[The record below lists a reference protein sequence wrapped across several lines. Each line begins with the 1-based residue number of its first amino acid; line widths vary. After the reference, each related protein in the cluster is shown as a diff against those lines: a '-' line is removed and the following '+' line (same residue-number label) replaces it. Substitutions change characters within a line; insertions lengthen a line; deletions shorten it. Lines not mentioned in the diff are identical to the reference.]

1 MPNFARPLV
10 VVEKVFKDSVVDLSW
25 FFKIY
30 LVRNFLYFLRCDLT
44 LAASSKD
51 GVVRILKF
59 SDNEIGNMLSTQE
72 TASIIE
78 KLYGI
83 KQHNASD
90 EHLNNNDD
98 SFSSTNG
105 IQNIA
110 FPSSSDFGYTSI
122 CESLARRTAE
132 TTINSEEELFK
143 VAFGREPPKRR
154 VSMEMLKKFVRKA
167 KRQKNGIE
175 QQNLSIPPNGSVKSP
190 HPCQNGE
197 DNGIN
202 NTKINS
208 DRRLYK
214 RAENFKERRK
224 IFELPERKRLLI
236 ARIEKDS
243 SINYVEVINNYPLKS
258 YVEPRIAR
266 LCGYNRRKGVEEE
279 EHQPNWTWFSR
290 RHISLL
296 LANRIWT
303 AIATFDAHFLVF
315 STQTGRLIFDV
326 CLKEQA
332 SFFQQ
337 LNLEK
342 LLIGG
347 CGGIISVWNIPQR
360 KQEMQQ
366 SIAPLFTFQ
375 NQQLISAI
383 LLPQTNNGNNGA
395 KETFAGIDL
404 KFSDLNVY
412 RYLPNS
418 NGW

>member
-1 MPNFARPLV
+1 
-10 VVEKVFKDSVVDLSW
+10 
-25 FFKIY
+25 
-30 LVRNFLYFLRCDLT
+30 
-44 LAASSKD
+44 
-51 GVVRILKF
+51 
-59 SDNEIGNMLSTQE
+59 
-72 TASIIE
+72 
-78 KLYGI
+78 
-83 KQHNASD
+83 
-90 EHLNNNDD
+90 
-98 SFSSTNG
+98 
-105 IQNIA
+105 
-110 FPSSSDFGYTSI
+110 
-122 CESLARRTAE
+122 
-132 TTINSEEELFK
+132 
-143 VAFGREPPKRR
+143 
-154 VSMEMLKKFVRKA
+154 
-167 KRQKNGIE
+167 NGIE
-175 QQNLSIPPNGSVKSP
+175 QQNNSIPPNGSEKSP
-190 HPCQNGE
+190 HPCQNVE
-197 DNGIN
+197 ANGIN
-202 NTKINS
+202 STKINS

-214 RAENFKERRK
+214 RAENSKERRK

-243 SINYVEVINNYPLKS
+243 PINYIEVINNYPLKS

-303 AIATFDAHFLVF
+303 AIATSDAHFLTF

-332 SFFQQ
+332 SFLQQ
-337 LNLEK
+337 LNLEN

-360 KQEMQQ
+360 RQEMQQ

-395 KETFAGIDL
+395 KETFVGIDL

-418 NGW
+418 NGCCYKR